1 MERKYE
7 LDEYVD
13 RLYLAAIKKTRDT
26 YIAEDIVQETF
37 LAAFSQLKRGKQ
49 PENLWAWLQAILS
62 NKYCDWLREKYNSPQ
77 ISFETY
83 PFEIAEE
90 MYDDDS
96 EEKME
101 AIRRELGYLARTHRD
116 VMVRFYMYGQTVER
130 IADDLRIPVGTV
142 KSRLNIGRSYVR
154 KGAAVMEKYTKQSY
168 DPDILHITCAGQE
181 GVSHEPFS
189 LVPVSDRLAQSILIQ
204 AYLKPLTEA
213 ELARSL
219 GVPAAFVEPVV
230 ERLTAGELMNRTQGG
245 RVYTDFIIYTEKDRK
260 ATFEKQLAIVE
271 KHFSLFWE
279 ETARGLREL
288 RKRPYYVRQNP
299 RIRTRLELHFC
310 VKLLFNAYMA
320 VRNEAV
326 EPMPFSEYPYRKDGG
341 RWIAMGNRYP
351 AGYCFQEDSIWRK
364 YSISG
369 EAGYTEQNF
378 REAKYLEL
386 RNYDTSLGGHIN
398 YDHLTEYVRWFY
410 ELWKQ
415 VPPEE
420 LSAGIHVLRDSEEL
434 IVKGYLRQDHK
445 LELDIPVLSPG
456 EYRDECCLALEYE
469 EKAASRVR
477 EILLPVFQSG
487 WVKLPSHLKTV
498 PKWQQYM
505 FCGNSVP
512 MAVILKAKDKG
523 LFLEGVDYPVPA
535 AVLLCEKL

>member
-1 MERKYE
+1 MERKNE

-37 LAAFSQLKRGKQ
+37 LAALSQLKRGKQ
-49 PENLWAWLQAILS
+49 PENLWAWLLAILS

-90 MYDDDS
+90 MHDDDS

-116 VMVRFYMYGQTVER
+116 VMVRFYMYGQTVGR
-130 IADDLRIPVGTV
+130 IADDLHIPVGTV
-142 KSRLNIGRSYVR
+142 KSRLNIGRAYVR
-154 KGAAVMEKYTKQSY
+154 KGAVIMENYTKQSY

-181 GVSHEPFS
+181 GIGHEPFS

-204 AYLKPLTEA
+204 AYPKPLTEA

-230 ERLTAGELMNRTQGG
+230 ERLMAGELMNRTQGG
-245 RVYTDFIIYTEKDRK
+245 RVYTDFIIYTEKDRR

-288 RKRPYYVRQNP
+288 QRRPYYVRQAP

-310 VKLLFNAYMA
+310 VKLLLNAHIA
-320 VRNEAV
+320 VRNEAA
-326 EPMPFSEYPYRKDGG
+326 EPMSFSEYPYRKDGG
-341 RWIAMGNRYP
+341 RWIAMGNQYP
-351 AGYCFQEDSIWRK
+351 AGHRFQKDSAFWN

-369 EAGYTEQNF
+369 EAGYTEHNF
-378 REAKYLEL
+378 REAEHLEL
-386 RNYDTSLGGHIN
+386 RYYDTSLGGHLDN
-398 YDHLTEYVRWFY
+398 DHLTDYVRWFY

-415 VPPEE
+415 VIPEE
-420 LSAGIHVLRDSEEL
+420 LSVSTHVLQHAEEL
-434 IVKGYLRQDHK
+434 IERGYLRQDRR

-456 EYRDECCLALEYE
+456 EYRDECRLILECQ
-469 EKAASRVR
+469 EKTASRVR
-477 EILLPVFQSG
+477 EVLLPVFESG
-487 WVKLPSHLKTV
+487 WIKLPPHLKTV

-505 FCGNSVP
+505 LCGDSVP
-512 MAVILKAKDKG
+512 MAVILKAKEKG

-535 AVLLCEKL
+535 AVLLCEK